1 MVNEFYF
8 KSSTNQDLFAK
19 KWYDE
24 KIDNYNGIVQI
35 VHGME
40 ENIEKYNDFANFL
53 SDNGFIVIGYD
64 QLGHGKSVKN
74 ENELGDYNCENGWF
88 RLAEDVH
95 ILQNKIK
102 EEYQELPY
110 FILGHSMGSL
120 VLRTYATIYN
130 DNLSGI
136 IIIGTSGQKSLLHAG
151 KVLTKVIELFKS
163 KKYKSKLLEKL
174 VGGSFNNNFKPNRTD
189 ADWLSRDEKY
199 IDELVKNLNPN
210 RKFTVESYL
219 QMMNGNI
226 YLNKMKNIKNT
237 VNIPILITSG
247 DKDPVGENGIG
258 VKRVYDNLKL
268 AGIND
273 IEIKLFKDARHEI
286 LNEINK
292 DEVYNFILN
301 WINKHK

>member
-8 KSSTNQDLFAK
+8 KSSTGQNLFAK

-64 QLGHGKSVKN
+64 QLGHGKSVKS
-74 ENELGDYNCENGWF
+74 ETELGDYNCENGWF

-151 KVLTKVIELFKS
+151 KVLTKVIELFKG

-199 IDELVKNLNPN
+199 IDELVKNLNSN